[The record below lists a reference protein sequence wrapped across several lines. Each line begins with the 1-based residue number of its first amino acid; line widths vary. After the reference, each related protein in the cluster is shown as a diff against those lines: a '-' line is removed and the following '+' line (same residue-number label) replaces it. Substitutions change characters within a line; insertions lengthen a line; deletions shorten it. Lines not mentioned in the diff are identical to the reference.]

1 VKAPFLRHALA
12 GLFLLAGGS
21 LSGAQGEDFGAAVQ
35 RSLVRSRMVYPDAA
49 VPESPLSRAIL
60 ARIEW
65 LNQHDRAFFRNPDWP
80 MRIAAAEALALGI
93 RPRGTP
99 AARRGASPP
108 GAPRYLAVVT
118 HSFSVEG
125 ASFRK
130 GQQVVLEELKDY
142 NKRGVTLVNGRPILI
157 WLDNLKLLRAIPA
170 GEPAPATIKVESARY
185 GFPGSTGYAVSNP
198 VQALLAGGN
207 SLFVSDE
214 LLSSAMAQKLNRSP
228 DATATVDPATGRTLV
243 RRKILTVT
251 YTINGG
257 EKKVKRGPEGETL
270 VLD

>member
-12 GLFLLAGGS
+12 GLFLLAGGG
-21 LSGAQGEDFGAAVQ
+21 LLAAQDEDFGAAVQ
-35 RSLVRSRMVYPDAA
+35 RSLVRSRLVYPEAA
-49 VPESPLSRAIL
+49 VPESPLSQAIL

-65 LNQHDRAFFRNPDWP
+65 LNKHDRAFFANPDWP

-93 RPRGTP
+93 RPRGTT
-99 AARRGASPP
+99 AAPPGGPPP

-130 GQQVVLEELKDY
+130 GQQVMLEELKDY
-142 NKRGVTLVNGRPILI
+142 NKRGVTLVAGRPILI

-170 GEPAPATIKVESARY
+170 SEAAPTIIKIESARY

-198 VQALLAGGN
+198 VQTLLSGGN
-207 SLFVSDE
+207 SLFVSDD
-214 LLSSAMAQKLNRSP
+214 LLSPAMAQKLNRSP
-228 DATATVDPATGRTLV
+228 DATATIDPATSRTVV
-243 RRKILTVT
+243 RRKILTVV
-251 YTINGG
+251 YTVNGG
-257 EKKVKRGPEGETL
+257 EKKVKQGPEGETL